1 MKFHADVVNVGLLM
15 RLCNTVGKVSRQ
27 CVLLVTDQA
36 VRLVAETPISDGT
49 SLWVGMPPRTL
60 LEAVVLRS
68 AVEENAVALALSAE
82 HLERAARS
90 GVNAQACRV
99 RLRRRGGRPVL
110 SVTADVSMPQPLTV
124 TQDVPCT
131 PLNARAIRGLL
142 EPDLPPPSTAVA
154 LPGLKQLRCVVDHL
168 ARIADTLTLTVAS
181 DGTLTL
187 EANTPNVTVAA
198 TYSALPMPVLGTAA
212 ASASTAA
219 AATAATA
226 EGGSSSTSSTVVSSA
241 ASTQQGGTAPSSSPS
256 AAAGTPAPVGTPPV
270 AADVP
275 ATSAAAGAG
284 ETAAARR
291 AFSADVAAAK
301 LARFLPCAQLRP
313 ERVICCVVERYNIV
327 MHAVVGDVYLT
338 YFIPVLCS

>member
-1 MKFHADVVNVGLLM
+1 MKFHAEVVNVGLLM
-15 RLCNTVGKVSRQ
+15 RLSNTVGKVSRQ
-27 CVLLVTDQA
+27 CVLLVTEEA
-36 VRLVAETPISDGT
+36 VRLIAETPISDGT
-49 SLWVGMPPRTL
+49 SLWVGMPPRAL

-68 AVEENAVALALSAE
+68 AVEGNAVALALGAE

-90 GVNAQACRV
+90 GLNAQACRV

-110 SVTADVSMPQPLTV
+110 SFTADVGLPQPLTV

-154 LPGLKQLRCVVDHL
+154 LPALKQLRGVVDHL

-181 DGTLTL
+181 DGSLTL
-187 EANTPNVTVAA
+187 EANTPTVTVAA
-198 TYSALPMPVLGTAA
+198 TYSSLPMPVLGVVNAA
-212 ASASTAA
+212 SVSDGAVDASASAQGENNNTS
-219 AATAATA
+219 TST
-226 EGGSSSTSSTVVSSA
+226 GSSSTGVPSA
-241 ASTQQGGTAPSSSPS
+241 ASTQGGVSP
-256 AAAGTPAPVGTPPV
+256 AHVGTPPV
-270 AADVP
+270 PVNG
-275 ATSAAAGAG
+275 AAAGAG
-284 ETAAARR
+284 NAGAPRR
-291 AFSADVAAAK
+291 AFSADVTASK

>member
-15 RLCNTVGKVSRQ
+15 RLCNTVGRVSRQ
-27 CVLLVTDQA
+27 CVLVVTEQSL
-36 VRLVAETPISDGT
+36 RLVAETPISDGT

-131 PLNARAIRGLL
+131 PLNARAIRALL

-154 LPGLKQLRCVVDHL
+154 LPGLKQLRAVVDHL

-198 TYSALPMPVLGTAA
+198 TYSDLAMPVLGTAA
-212 ASASTAA
+212 AAASA
-219 AATAATA
+219 
-226 EGGSSSTSSTVVSSA
+226 GGDGSSSTSSTVVSSA
-241 ASTQQGGTAPSSSPS
+241 ASTQPGTAPAAAS
-256 AAAGTPAPVGTPPV
+256 AAAVPAAVGTPPCV
-270 AADVP
+270 VP
-275 ATSAAAGAG
+275 ATSSAAGAG
-284 ETAAARR
+284 DTGASPAAAAAPRR
-291 AFSADVAAAK
+291 AFSADVTAAK